1 MNGSNILRARLIKFP
16 FLFGERILK
25 TRIKSKPRSWIIGA
39 NNRWS
44 ELARRRKISF
54 ERDINEILERISR
67 TYRPRFTN
75 RILSGKCSNNPASRC
90 NSARRIMQD
99 PSRYACARILGTWF
113 QRSRH
118 FPLILSIVPAVR
130 NSGFWKRS
138 RVLFP
143 RRRPRLHA
151 HNRANFSSPGT
162 SRNPKDGSPKIGRK
176 CDQYFRQLRSP
187 ARKTISYT
195 ELMCDSLR
203 SSSQR
208 KDGSYALCERYSRST
223 WIFNFFSWIDRSRS
237 NYLRDEVNDDL
248 AG

>member
-44 ELARRRKISF
+44 EFARRRKISF

-138 RVLFP
+138 RVLFS

-187 ARKTISYT
+187 ARKPIS
-195 ELMCDSLR
+195 
-203 SSSQR
+203 
-208 KDGSYALCERYSRST
+208 KVHG
-223 WIFNFFSWIDRSRS
+223 IDVR
-237 NYLRDEVNDDL
+237 
-248 AG
+248 

>member
-54 ERDINEILERISR
+54 ERDINEIFERISR

-143 RRRPRLHA
+143 GDVLASTRTIA
-151 HNRANFSSPGT
+151 QT
-162 SRNPKDGSPKIGRK
+162 SRAREHREIQRTGAQKSEGNATNTFDNFALQRGNLFRK
-176 CDQYFRQLRSP
+176 
-187 ARKTISYT
+187 YT

-203 SSSQR
+203 SISQR
-208 KDGSYALCERYSRST
+208 KIERMDRMHCVKST
-223 WIFNFFSWIDRSRS
+223 LVQREFSISFR
-237 NYLRDEVNDDL
+237 
-248 AG
+248 G